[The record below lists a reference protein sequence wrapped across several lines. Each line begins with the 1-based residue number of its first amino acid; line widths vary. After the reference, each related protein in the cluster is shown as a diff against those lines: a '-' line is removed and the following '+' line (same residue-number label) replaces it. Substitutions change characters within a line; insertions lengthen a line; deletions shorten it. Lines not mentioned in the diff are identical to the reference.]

1 MILEIII
8 ELHTIPI
15 ELLKLCCFE
24 KDIIDFILAILIA
37 MSVVMFD
44 RIIVYDTIILIR
56 KIIKTIWTKKIITE
70 YVRGKV
76 TEKQH
81 YPSFY
86 TFVSTGKTVIPTYFP
101 ATSYVKVNYNGS
113 ELWFD
118 ENKEKYDTLKEG
130 DVVQLVMT
138 KRLSKHG
145 NVIDVEFEL
154 D

>member
-15 ELLKLCCFE
+15 ELLKRCCFE
-24 KDIIDFILAILIA
+24 KDIIGFILAILIA

-44 RIIVYDTIILIR
+44 IIIVYATIILIR
-56 KIIKTIWTKKIITE
+56 KIIITIRTTKIITE

-86 TFVSTGKTVIPTYFP
+86 LTI
-101 ATSYVKVNYNGS
+101 N
-113 ELWFD
+113 L
-118 ENKEKYDTLKEG
+118 NKA
-130 DVVQLVMT
+130 
-138 KRLSKHG
+138 
-145 NVIDVEFEL
+145 
-154 D
+154 

>member
-1 MILEIII
+1 M
-8 ELHTIPI
+8 
-15 ELLKLCCFE
+15 
-24 KDIIDFILAILIA
+24 
-37 MSVVMFD
+37 
-44 RIIVYDTIILIR
+44 
-56 KIIKTIWTKKIITE
+56 
-70 YVRGKV
+70 RGKV